1 MKMKINKL
9 MFGVLIVASAGLTAC
24 SSDDGGSLQTENKQ
38 PAENKELYD
47 ATQRPMD
54 KARAVEKT
62 IMDKAA
68 NDRKAMD
75 DAEHAAHH

>member
-1 MKMKINKL
+1 MKINKL
-9 MFGVLIVASAGLTAC
+9 MFGTLILASAGLIAC
-24 SSDDGGSLQTENKQ
+24 SSDDSSSSQSVNTQSPENQ
-38 PAENKELYD
+38 EMYD

-54 KARAVEKT
+54 KARSVEKT

-68 NDRKAMD
+68 RDRKAMD